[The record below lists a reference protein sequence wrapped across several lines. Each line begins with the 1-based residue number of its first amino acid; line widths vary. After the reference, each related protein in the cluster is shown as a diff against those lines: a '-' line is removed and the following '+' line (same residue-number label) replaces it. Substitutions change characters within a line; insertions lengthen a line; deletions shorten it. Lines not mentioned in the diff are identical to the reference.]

1 MEQIS
6 FIPELNELV
15 NNISTK
21 NMYSGNKISDS
32 IMSMFVVEE
41 TKTNSGVLVPYWL
54 GVVEHGRGVR
64 KSNVDSGLAKKIY
77 YWMQRRGMFRSKTEK
92 GKLAEAKAMTWY
104 INHYGNK
111 QFRNKAFVD
120 IFTTERK
127 KTIEK
132 VNTKMD
138 TTLNKITFDIL

>member
-1 MEQIS
+1 MDKIS
-6 FIPELNELV
+6 FRPELEELV
-15 NNISTK
+15 KNISTK
-21 NMYSGNKISDS
+21 NTYSGNKISDS
-32 IMSMFVVEE
+32 IMKMFTVEE

-77 YWMQRRGMFRSKTEK
+77 FWMQRKGMFRSKTEQ

-111 QFRNKAFVD
+111 QFRNKVFVD

-132 VNTKMD
+132 VNEKMD
-138 TTLNKITFDIL
+138 KTLTKITFDIL